1 MTAATATPG
10 AGAPP
15 AAAAAA
21 HEKVPLTLH
30 IGFFAMVIGMFMS
43 ILDVQIVASSIRQI
57 QAGVA
62 ASGEEIA
69 WVQTGY
75 LIAEVIG
82 IPLSGFLNRV
92 FGLRRLFILSAGAF
106 TFASF
111 LCALSWDL
119 DSLIFFRAIQGFAGA
134 AMVPT
139 TMAAAFTLFP
149 GGRSMT
155 QQVMIGMVAT
165 LAPSVGPTLG
175 GWVTEHL
182 GWHWLFL
189 INIGPGLIACVLV
202 YLYVPKQKGD
212 FSLLKRLDVLGF
224 AAMALF
230 LGSLEWVVD
239 EGPAAGWFSDQDIVF
254 ASALCVIAATVFFI
268 RSLRYHTPI
277 VDLHVFGNRNFWSGA
292 IVGTVVGLGLYGSVY
307 ILPLFLGQV
316 RGFSSLQIGQ
326 IMSISGLFMFV
337 GGPLSG
343 ILTRRYDARIV
354 VGIGI
359 TLVTA
364 GLWGNAQLT
373 PQSGFSEL
381 FWPQAL
387 RGMGLIM
394 TMVPVSN
401 LALGTLQPQQVANAS
416 GLFTVVRNLGGAIGI
431 AALNTMNYH
440 FVALHEQELSAGLD
454 PARPEVQAFLQQ
466 AEAAAAQHGLA
477 DPSATAYAQLA
488 MRMKLE
494 ALTMSFNNLFLTMG
508 MTFAAIFFIIFLL
521 KKPVNAPAGPA
532 H

>member
-1 MTAATATPG
+1 MTAATASPG
-10 AGAPP
+10 AGTSP
-15 AAAAAA
+15 AASAAE
-21 HEKVPLTLH
+21 EKIPLTLH

-75 LIAEVIG
+75 LIAEVVG

-106 TFASF
+106 TVTSL

-165 LAPSVGPTLG
+165 LAPSIGPTLG

-189 INIGPGLIACVLV
+189 INIGPGIAACVLV
-202 YLYVPKQKGD
+202 YLFVPKQKGD
-212 FSLLKRLDVLGF
+212 FSLLRRLDVLGF

-239 EGPAAGWFSDQDIVF
+239 EGPSAGWFTDRGIVYG
-254 ASALCVIAATVFFI
+254 ATLCAVAGVIFFF
-268 RSLRYHTPI
+268 RSFTYHTPI
-277 VDLHVFGNRNFWSGA
+277 VDLMVFRNRNFWSGA
-292 IVGTVVGLGLYGSVY
+292 VIATIVGLGLYGSVY

-316 RGFSSLQIGQ
+316 RGFSPLQIGQ
-326 IMSISGLFMFV
+326 IMSISGIAMFI

-343 ILTRRYDARIV
+343 ALTKRYDPRLV
-354 VGIGI
+354 VGMGI
-359 TLVTA
+359 VLVTA

-373 PQSGFSEL
+373 AQSGFNEL
-381 FWPQAL
+381 MWPQAL
-387 RGMGLIM
+387 RGIGLIM

-401 LALGTLQPQQVANAS
+401 LALGTLPPPMVANAS

-431 AALNTMNYH
+431 AALNTLTYH
-440 FVALHEQELSAGLD
+440 FTALHEQEIASGLD

-466 AEAAAAQHGLA
+466 AEAAGAAHGLA
-477 DPSATAYAQLA
+477 DPAASAYAQLV
-488 MRMKLE
+488 MRMKIE
-494 ALTMSFNNLFLTMG
+494 AMTMTFNNLFMAMAMAFCLMLL
-508 MTFAAIFFIIFLL
+508 ALLVL

>member
-10 AGAPP
+10 AGAP
-15 AAAAAA
+15 AGAGAA

-30 IGFFAMVIGMFMS
+30 IGFLAMVIGMFMS

-75 LIAEVIG
+75 LIAEVVG

-92 FGLRRLFILSAGAF
+92 FGIRRLFIISAGAF
-106 TFASF
+106 TVSSF

-119 DSLIFFRAIQGFAGA
+119 DSLVAFRAIQGFVGA

-165 LAPSVGPTLG
+165 LAPSIGPTLG

-189 INIGPGLIACVLV
+189 INIVPGIAACVLV
-202 YLYVPKQKGD
+202 YLFVPKQKGD
-212 FSLLKRLDVLGF
+212 LNLLKRLDVLGF
-224 AAMALF
+224 SAMALF

-239 EGPAAGWFSDQDIVF
+239 EGPAAGWFSDGDIRI
-254 ASALCVIAATVFFI
+254 ATALCIISAAIFFY
-268 RSLRYHTPI
+268 RAFSYHTPV
-277 VDLHVFGNRNFWSGA
+277 VDLKVFGNRNFWSGSLLA
-292 IVGTVVGLGLYGSVY
+292 TIVGFGLYGSVY

-316 RGFSSLQIGQ
+316 RGFSSLQIGH
-326 IMSISGLFMFV
+326 IMSISGLAMFI
-337 GGPLSG
+337 GGPLAG
-343 ILTRRYDARIV
+343 ALTRRLDPRIV

-359 TLVTA
+359 ALVMT

-373 PQSGFSEL
+373 PQSGFDEL

-387 RGMGLIM
+387 RGMGLIL

-401 LALGTLQPQQVANAS
+401 LALGTLPPPQVANAS

-431 AALNTMNYH
+431 AALNTMTYH
-440 FVALHEQELSAGLD
+440 FTALHEQELGSRLD
-454 PARPEVQAFLQQ
+454 PSRPEVQAFLQQ
-466 AEAAAAQHGLA
+466 AEANAAAHGLA
-477 DPSATAYAQLA
+477 DPSSTAIAQLV

-494 ALTMSFNNLFLTMG
+494 ALTMTFNNLFMAMAMAFCFISLT
-508 MTFAAIFFIIFLL
+508 LLVL
-521 KKPVNAPAGPA
+521 KKPINAPGGPA

>member
-1 MTAATATPG
+1 MT
-10 AGAPP
+10 
-15 AAAAAA
+15 AAAAATSA
-21 HEKVPLTLH
+21 GAPAGADAAEKIPITLH

-75 LIAEVIG
+75 LIAEVVG

-106 TFASF
+106 TFASL

-119 DSLIFFRAIQGFAGA
+119 DSLIFFRAIQGFVGA

-165 LAPSVGPTLG
+165 LAPSIGPTLG

-189 INIGPGLIACVLV
+189 INIGPGIAACVLV
-202 YLYVPKQKGD
+202 YLFVPRQKGD

-239 EGPAAGWFSDQDIVF
+239 EGPSAGWFTDGGIQIG
-254 ASALCVIAATVFFI
+254 ALLCVIAAMVFFY
-268 RSLRYHTPI
+268 RAFSYHTPV
-277 VDLHVFGNRNFWSGA
+277 VDLKVFGNRNFWSGA
-292 IVGTVVGLGLYGSVY
+292 MVGTVVGFGLYGSVY

-326 IMSISGLFMFV
+326 IMSISGLAMFV
-337 GGPLSG
+337 GGPLAG
-343 ILTRRYDARIV
+343 TLTRRFDPRIV

-359 TLVTA
+359 VLVMS

-373 PQSGFSEL
+373 PQSGFDEL
-381 FWPQAL
+381 FWPQVL
-387 RGMGLIM
+387 RGMGLIL

-401 LALGTLQPQQVANAS
+401 LALGTLPAPQVANAS

-431 AALNTMNYH
+431 AALNTMTYH
-440 FVALHEQELSAGLD
+440 YTALHEQEIATGLD

-466 AEAAAAQHGLA
+466 AEASAAAHGLA
-477 DPSATAYAQLA
+477 DPAATAMAQLV
-488 MRMKLE
+488 MRMKQE
-494 ALTMSFNNLFLTMG
+494 ALTMTFNNLFMAMAMAFCFITLT
-508 MTFAAIFFIIFLL
+508 LLVL